1 MRYYK
6 LEAFDNE
13 DGKITV
19 RAYNDGFN
27 IFALLGIIES
37 KKQDLMNQ
45 LKNESEFERT
55 VKKDGT
61 EYEIKDK
68 E

>member
-6 LEAFDNE
+6 IEVFDKGE
-13 DGKITV
+13 KVTIQ
-19 RAYNDGFN
+19 AYNDGFN
-27 IFALLGIIES
+27 TLELIGLLES
-37 KKQDLMNQ
+37 KKQDVLNQ
-45 LKNESEFERT
+45 LKNQSEFERT

-61 EYEIKDK
+61 EYEIKEK